1 MFLFLIC
8 FVLNWGYLNLFY
20 VDGIDLIEKKKIEV
34 QEEKGIILEKIVFEK
49 RGVEEFRV

>member
-1 MFLFLIC
+1 MWKGVKELGDKLEEGVRLRMFLFLIC

-34 QEEKGIILEKIVFEK
+34 
-49 RGVEEFRV
+49 